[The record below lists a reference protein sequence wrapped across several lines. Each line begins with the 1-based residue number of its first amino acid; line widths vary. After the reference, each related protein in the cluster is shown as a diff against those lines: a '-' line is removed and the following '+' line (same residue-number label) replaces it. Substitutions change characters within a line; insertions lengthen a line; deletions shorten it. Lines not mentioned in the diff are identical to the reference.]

1 MRSLAFTRLLTLMMV
16 MMVVVG
22 CQPQPAQPTNEVL
35 DLELERLLVDQTLF
49 PLSWYVDIAP
59 QPWYW
64 KYREGAEATGIVQLR
79 QQGSRAIAVH
89 RLYRY
94 QNDAKAAAAYQRL
107 EPSEFFSYSWSR
119 PLIWQSL
126 DELSFQSQTA
136 DQFKFGCAVLGKTET
151 DPDRVVLCQALGQ
164 YGKYVSTFF
173 TWVALEG
180 ASGMS
185 LEDLQPILQAIDQ
198 RMSSQTESSR

>member
-1 MRSLAFTRLLTLMMV
+1 MRSLALPRLLTVMMV
-16 MMVVVG
+16 MMIAVG

-79 QQGSRAIAVH
+79 QQGSGAIAVH

-94 QNDAKAAAAYQRL
+94 RNDAKAEEAYQRL
-107 EPSEFFSYSWSR
+107 ALSEFFPYSWDRALTWES
-119 PLIWQSL
+119 P
-126 DELSFQSQTA
+126 DELSFQSPKA
-136 DQFKFGCAVLGKTET
+136 DQFKFGCAVLGETET
-151 DPDRVVLCQALGQ
+151 DPDRVVVCQALGR
-164 YGKYVSTFF
+164 YGKYVSAFF
-173 TWVALEG
+173 TWVALNG
-180 ASGMS
+180 TPGMS
-185 LEDLQPILQAIDQ
+185 LEDLQRILPALDE
-198 RMSSQTESSR
+198 RMSSQADSSR